1 MVKEQEANLLDLQT
15 QLADVFASIF
25 KVFSL
30 PSSISEVTNENI
42 VSSESSLALNR
53 LVSNKD
59 KALMSSLPPRITC
72 LHKGSPKREVL
83 PKIIRWLESRSK

>member
-59 KALMSSLPPRITC
+59 KALMSSPPPRITC
-72 LHKGSPKREVL
+72 LQKGPSKREVL